1 VNCARFKELVSE
13 ALSGELSPEVLAEFN
28 EHKESC
34 KKCASEFAKHRRLR
48 AYLQYFPT
56 VAKVNDEFRRE
67 LIRRVKEGNFK
78 PIYRVRLS
86 SVLATFA
93 VIGLMLFGVLFGIKL
108 YLNYLAQE
116 EFSIVQKEVFVAR
129 YSEPRSARAGGKQM
143 QATGGT
149 ASSWQPGDTQ
159 AILILDL
166 SQLTTENFVLRLLV
180 KLERNEV
187 PESLAQSLLVETGLL
202 DGVRVRSSP
211 RGVLDPI
218 TGKPRTVEVI
228 FPKRLPSIIVTA
240 IKGADVFALKNLALD
255 LTSTFGIYIP
265 RFASNGDLSPLSK
278 VMKDSESAEIMDVTS
293 LESGDERIKEDRTYS
308 LVIFFTG
315 DEGIAQRTGGN

>member
-1 VNCARFKELVSE
+1 MNCARFKELVSE
-13 ALSGELSPEVLAEFN
+13 ALSGDLSSEVLAEFN

-67 LIRRVKEGNFK
+67 LIRRIKEQNFQ
-78 PIYRVRLS
+78 PVYRLHLP
-86 SVLATFA
+86 SVVVTFA
-93 VIGLMLFGVLFGIKL
+93 VIGLVLFGVLFGIKL

-116 EFSIVQKEVFVAR
+116 EFSIVRKEVLVAR
-129 YSEPRSARAGGKQM
+129 YSEPRSVRGDGRQT

-149 ASSWQPGDTQ
+149 ASSWQSGANQP
-159 AILILDL
+159 ILLLDL

-180 KLERNEV
+180 KLERSEV
-187 PESLAQSLLVETGLL
+187 PESLAESLLVETGIL
-202 DGVRVRSSP
+202 DGVRVRSP
-211 RGVLDPI
+211 ERNVLDPI
-218 TGKPRTVEVI
+218 TGKPRTIEII

-240 IKGADVFALKNLALD
+240 IPGRDVFALKSLALD

-278 VMKDSESAEIMDVTS
+278 VIKNSESAEIMDVTS
-293 LESGDERIKEDRTYS
+293 LELGDERIKEDEIYS
-308 LVIFFTG
+308 LVVFFTG